1 MLDLKTMKLSLAKLV
16 LKNQMVQSH
25 GLMFGLKT
33 RKQILTSVQM
43 LKDSHPFAEQQK
55 KKGDTNI
62 TIPEFHK
69 VHVFDEGEDITHIWI
84 VAGKNKNL
92 TKIKCVK
99 AK

>member
-1 MLDLKTMKLSLAKLV
+1 
-16 LKNQMVQSH
+16 
-25 GLMFGLKT
+25 MFGSKT
-33 RKQILTSVQM
+33 SKQPLINVQM

-55 KKGDTNI
+55 KKGDSEI

-69 VHVFDEGEDITHIWI
+69 VHVFEEGEDITHIWI

-92 TKIKCVK
+92 TKIKCIK